1 VVVVWSQGAQGDQN
15 PLYSRP
21 GSALSAAR
29 RGGGPRDEIVRAEAA
44 LDRWIKA
51 VAAVLGEEIIRVNN
65 ATTLRSDQVR
75 IWGGQKMVTCPGRTR
90 LDNAREGVPGQYE
103 DGPPVNIR
111 VGMLTIGTTAIGS
124 VNAEI
129 YTGIGTRIKAR
140 SPLAHTM
147 VTALANGSAGSGYIP
162 TEEAFNRYTFQVL
175 GSRLKPGCAED
186 AIVTAALQLLAE
198 AVR

>member
-1 VVVVWSQGAQGDQN
+1 MG
-15 PLYSRP
+15 
-21 GSALSAAR
+21 
-29 RGGGPRDEIVRAEAA
+29 
-44 LDRWIKA
+44 
-51 VAAVLGEEIIRVNN
+51 AVLGEEIIRVSS
-65 ATTLRSDQVR
+65 TTTQRSDQAR
-75 IWGGQKMVTCPGRTR
+75 IWGGQQIVTCPGRTR

-111 VGMLTIGTTAIGS
+111 VGVLSIGTTAIGS

-129 YTGIGTRIKAR
+129 YTGIGQRIKAM
-140 SPLAHTM
+140 SPLTQTV

-186 AIVTAALQLLAE
+186 AIVNAAVSLLKDA
-198 AVR
+198 AR

>member
-1 VVVVWSQGAQGDQN
+1 
-15 PLYSRP
+15 
-21 GSALSAAR
+21 
-29 RGGGPRDEIVRAEAA
+29 
-44 LDRWIKA
+44 
-51 VAAVLGEEIIRVNN
+51 
-65 ATTLRSDQVR
+65 VR
-75 IWGGQKMVTCPGRTR
+75 IWGGQKVVTCPGRTR
-90 LDNAREGVPGQYE
+90 LDNAREGVAGQYE

-186 AIVTAALQLLAE
+186 GIVTAALELLSE
-198 AVR
+198 ATR